1 VNLRSDPK
9 LEQGVRWLLEAL
21 KSAQTQLG
29 RDDKYI
35 RHLERLDEATKRC
48 WCRHCRELRLKAGR
62 EAEAPARP
70 STAEV
75 IRLP

>member
-1 VNLRSDPK
+1 VARLKQDA
-9 LEQGVRWLLEAL
+9 RWVLEAL

-29 RDDKYI
+29 RDDTYI
-35 RHLERLDEATKRC
+35 RNLERLDEVTKRC

-62 EAEAPARP
+62 APDAAAGP
-70 STAEV
+70 STSEF